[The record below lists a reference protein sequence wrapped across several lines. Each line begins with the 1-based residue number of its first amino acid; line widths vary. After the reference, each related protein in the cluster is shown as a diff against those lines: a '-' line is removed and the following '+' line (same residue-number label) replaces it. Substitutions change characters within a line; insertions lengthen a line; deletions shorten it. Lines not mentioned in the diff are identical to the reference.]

1 MAKRKDKL
9 WQYLY
14 VTSFFAIL
22 LTPVGFIAFNELYSP
37 EVKSA
42 LFNRNNGLYQ
52 NEDLTKTDSHEGEVK
67 QYIVDVMED
76 TFDFSYLDFVTDSD
90 YQKLINGE
98 KDQDIPDLR
107 DFIRPHYSS
116 KAHKKVVRLLSD
128 APWVSMLY
136 RDRGYIKPVTSQ
148 PPIRRNSNSWSTNSQ
163 GRLYGIY
170 DGSVVARL
178 MLPDRSDSR
187 RYRVD
192 YTVTI
197 TRKPLLFENSRKQ
210 YFFQPLVKRNV
221 GEWFLTDVEW
231 SISRVM

>member
-14 VTSFFAIL
+14 AASFFAIL
-22 LTPVGFIAFNELYSP
+22 LAPVGFIAFNELYSP

-67 QYIVDVMED
+67 QYIVDVMEE
-76 TFDFSYLDFVTDSD
+76 TFDFSYLDFVTDAD
-90 YQKLINGE
+90 YKKLLNGE

-116 KAHKKVVRLLSD
+116 KAHRKVVRLLSD
-128 APWVSMLY
+128 APWISMLY

-148 PPIRRNSNSWSTNSQ
+148 PPIR
-163 GRLYGIY
+163 
-170 DGSVVARL
+170 
-178 MLPDRSDSR
+178 
-187 RYRVD
+187 
-192 YTVTI
+192 
-197 TRKPLLFENSRKQ
+197 
-210 YFFQPLVKRNV
+210 
-221 GEWFLTDVEW
+221 
-231 SISRVM
+231 